1 MRNVNG
7 DVSHGTYVNP
17 RYTRSNTSL
26 WTGVAVLKNRVCVPI
41 RSTSHINRPGF
52 AADTFARF
60 RDVSIDMVAQSC
72 SQTQIAIIM
81 KEEDASRVCSPE
93 EVPTERLA
101 IITVVGENM
110 VRTPG
115 VAAELFR
122 RLSSINVV
130 SISQGAS
137 ELSISVAI
145 SESDLGRAI
154 LSLME

>member
-1 MRNVNG
+1 M
-7 DVSHGTYVNP
+7 
-17 RYTRSNTSL
+17 
-26 WTGVAVLKNRVCVPI
+26 
-41 RSTSHINRPGF
+41 F
-52 AADTFARF
+52 
-60 RDVSIDMVAQSC
+60 
-72 SQTQIAIIM
+72 
-81 KEEDASRVCSPE
+81 PE

-154 LSLME
+154 PLSHGIRSKKKIKSIFRYITVPDI